1 MDWTHV
7 QEIADKKVLY
17 LRRSGAGRV
26 FRARSKFGLS
36 STATVFIFSPT
47 QVKPPRGSRTSGAA
61 PRVTVRIGEQHFGAV
76 ARVLDRDTDR
86 ELWDQA
92 AALAERNYGWGDG
105 LLVEISPFPPR
116 TTDPDPPIEPTER
129 G

>member
-1 MDWTHV
+1 MG
-7 QEIADKKVLY
+7 QEHQEQ
-17 LRRSGAGRV
+17 
-26 FRARSKFGLS
+26 
-36 STATVFIFSPT
+36 PE
-47 QVKPPRGSRTSGAA
+47 
-61 PRVTVRIGEQHFGAV
+61 VTVRIGEQHFGAV

-116 TTDPDPPIEPTER
+116 TTIPIPLSSQPSAAEPT
-129 G
+129 

>member
-17 LRRSGAGRV
+17 LTTIGRRT
-26 FRARSKFGLS
+26 GLPREIQIWFVVYRDCFYLF
-36 STATVFIFSPT
+36 AE

-61 PRVTVRIGEQHFGAV
+61 PKSRSVSENSTFGAV

-92 AALAERNYGWGDG
+92 AALAEA
-105 LLVEISPFPPR
+105 EIWM
-116 TTDPDPPIEPTER
+116 